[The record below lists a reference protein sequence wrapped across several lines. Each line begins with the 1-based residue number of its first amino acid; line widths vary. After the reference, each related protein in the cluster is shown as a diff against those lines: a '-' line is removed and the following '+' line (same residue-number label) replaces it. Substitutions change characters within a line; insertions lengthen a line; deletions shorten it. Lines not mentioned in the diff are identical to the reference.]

1 MTNATPTLRRLLA
14 ATIFLLLT
22 GGCYTVQPTTPTAQ
36 QRADQLARSVGQASG
51 GANWPRI
58 HTVAFNARAN
68 TDTVSSTDKPA
79 VTVSTTAPD
88 KDNPAELD
96 AFKAWT
102 NDTYW
107 LIAPMKFFD
116 PGVTREHLGE
126 REVAGKT
133 YQVLGLSFQNVGMTP
148 GDRYNVYVDPL
159 TSLIAFWDYMPN
171 AETSMRASWERYQHP
186 AGLKLSTYHQMGPRT
201 ISIENLSIT
210 TTD

>member
-1 MTNATPTLRRLLA
+1 SGKQCTPSAILSAMTNATPTLRRLLA

-58 HTVAFNARAN
+58 HTVAFNFVVREGDQVKVNRAHLWNARAN

-107 LIAPMKFFD
+107 LIAPMK
-116 PGVTREHLGE
+116 
-126 REVAGKT
+126 
-133 YQVLGLSFQNVGMTP
+133 
-148 GDRYNVYVDPL
+148 
-159 TSLIAFWDYMPN
+159 
-171 AETSMRASWERYQHP
+171 
-186 AGLKLSTYHQMGPRT
+186 
-201 ISIENLSIT
+201 
-210 TTD
+210 